1 VATLKFIMITDLAV
15 VVNTT

>member
-1 VATLKFIMITDLAV
+1 MITDLAV